1 MTPAKVSNHTGAH
14 QRRESPRAQ
23 FHLPKPRASLPT
35 HSRSPTPRRTH
46 AAQACKSSGA
56 PPTQTTRQAHL
67 GPATNSLN
75 RACSRDGPQ
84 QRSLSRAR
92 SSPENRHRQG
102 PLPKSP
108 YVTTTCCQ
116 EAPQSYKPHNADN
129 CRIRPVRQNSIGGPF
144 STGAVKNSP
153 GRQLRRSTKEKI
165 KKTSVCAGRIR
176 WPGAGSNR
184 RPFDLQDYGIVF
196 VLNRYRP

>member
-84 QRSLSRAR
+84 QRSLSRAQ

-102 PLPKSP
+102 PLPRSP

-116 EAPQSYKPHNADN
+116 EAPQSYKPYLCVSVRRCLPSPRLWTSPCVSDIGQDTPFVNMSDSTSGV
-129 CRIRPVRQNSIGGPF
+129 CR
-144 STGAVKNSP
+144 
-153 GRQLRRSTKEKI
+153 
-165 KKTSVCAGRIR
+165 SV
-176 WPGAGSNR
+176 W
-184 RPFDLQDYGIVF
+184 LQR
-196 VLNRYRP
+196 RYRIGCEVPAPGGLR

>member
-67 GPATNSLN
+67 GAATNSLN

-84 QRSLSRAR
+84 QRSLSRAQ

-102 PLPKSP
+102 PLPRSP

-116 EAPQSYKPHNADN
+116 EVPQSYKPS
-129 CRIRPVRQNSIGGPF
+129 CQTRPGPGLRRGRAPREARPGGPLAQIRSGF
-144 STGAVKNSP
+144 SNQERG
-153 GRQLRRSTKEKI
+153 
-165 KKTSVCAGRIR
+165 CALTASG
-176 WPGAGSNR
+176 PK
-184 RPFDLQDYGIVF
+184 F
-196 VLNRYRP
+196 V

>member
-116 EAPQSYKPHNADN
+116 EAPQSYKPAKVQASGLDHVHEGRRESN
-129 CRIRPVRQNSIGGPF
+129 PHGPLGR
-144 STGAVKNSP
+144 SGSDHGPDLPNTDLRAP
-153 GRQLRRSTKEKI
+153 GDRCGSD
-165 KKTSVCAGRIR
+165 R
-176 WPGAGSNR
+176 W
-184 RPFDLQDYGIVF
+184 
-196 VLNRYRP
+196 